1 MIVQSSRLL
10 QPLGMLRQMP
20 LRAKMQRMQIQAQW
34 CPGKWMEKQQ
44 MSDIEC
50 EDFNELHRSRIVH
63 SQMNLLFILR
73 QREIMYERKQLRTNT
88 HFSFSIEI
96 HLARVE
102 GASVTPE
109 S

>member
-10 QPLGMLRQMP
+10 QPLGMLRQVP
-20 LRAKMQRMQIQAQW
+20 LRAKMQGMQIQAQW

-44 MSDIEC
+44 MSDIRC

-73 QREIMYERKQLRTNT
+73 ERGNSCTKGNNPGKILIFRTPSKFAWPELR
-88 HFSFSIEI
+88 
-96 HLARVE
+96 ARV
-102 GASVTPE
+102 
-109 S
+109 